1 MGVAKIEYF
10 EGMHCEST
18 ATGTLLKQLGIQL
31 SEPMIFGLGQ
41 GLDFIYWR
49 HRTLPMPFL
58 GGRVKPDL
66 LTENLCRN
74 FGLKLEVEET
84 RSAAKAWKSLRA
96 HLDAGKLVGLKLDAY
111 HLEYFQP
118 KIHFAGHYVAAYG
131 YDEQR
136 VYLVDVAPQGSLMN
150 TSIESLAAARA
161 EKGPMS
167 SPHRSYRIEWATGLR
182 TVEEV
187 ALGVIR
193 ENALAFINP
202 PISNI
207 GYRGIKKAGQEIPKW
222 FAASK
227 APEEEFVSTA
237 AMMER
242 GGTGGALFRNFY
254 RDFLK
259 EVAGLMGHSVVSEAA
274 EAYVEIAGLWT
285 QVAGL
290 LEQAGRE
297 RDEAP
302 VMEASRILNELSEK
316 EYAAQLRLA
325 ELEA

>member
-1 MGVAKIEYF
+1 MQQGGIDYLAGV
-10 EGMHCEST
+10 HCEST

-31 SEPMIFGLGQ
+31 SEQMIFGLGQ

-49 HRTLPMPFL
+49 HKALPMPFL
-58 GGRVKPDL
+58 GGRTKPDL
-66 LTENLCRN
+66 LTVNLCRN
-74 FGLKLEVEET
+74 LGLKLEVEET
-84 RSAAKAWKSLRA
+84 RSAGKAWKSLKA
-96 HLDAGKLVGLKLDAY
+96 HLDARKVVGLKLDTY
-111 HLEYFQP
+111 HLEYFTP

-131 YDEQR
+131 YDEEQ
-136 VYLVDVAPQGSLMN
+136 VYLVDVAPQGSLVN

-161 EKGPMS
+161 ETGPMS
-167 SPHRSYRIEWATGLR
+167 SPHRAYCIELEGKVRPVA
-182 TVEEV
+182 EV
-187 ALGVIR
+187 VLAAIA
-193 ENALAFINP
+193 ENARTFINP
-202 PISNI
+202 PITNI
-207 GYRGIKKAGQEIPKW
+207 GYKGIKKAGQEIPKW
-222 FAASK
+222 FDASQ
-227 APEEEFVSTA
+227 APEEEFVTTA
-237 AMMER
+237 KMMEG
-242 GGTGGALFRNFY
+242 GGTGGALFRNLY

-259 EVAGLMGHSVVSEAA
+259 EVAGLMGHSVVAETA

-302 VMEASRILNELSEK
+302 VMEASRILSELSKK